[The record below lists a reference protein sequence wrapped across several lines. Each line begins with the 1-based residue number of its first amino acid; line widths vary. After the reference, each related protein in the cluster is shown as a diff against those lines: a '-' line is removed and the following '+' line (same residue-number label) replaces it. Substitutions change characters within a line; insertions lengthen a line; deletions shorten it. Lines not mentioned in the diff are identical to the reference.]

1 MSIVVAL
8 LDGRKSI
15 TLSKGPKMSVI
26 SVRSLR
32 RYAAAGSIPGVS
44 ESALKVG
51 ECASRCSNAD
61 GGVQGLNSHGRRK

>member
-1 MSIVVAL
+1 MSIFVAL

-15 TLSKGPKMSVI
+15 TLSKGRKMPVI

-44 ESALKVG
+44 ESALKG
-51 ECASRCSNAD
+51 GGCASRCSKTD
-61 GGVQGLNSHGRRK
+61 GGVQGFNRHGRQK